1 VSARHSHEC
10 CSLRVT
16 RLLASLVVL
25 SIMVWS
31 TWSIE
36 AMLVGDTGLVQLLV
50 VFVLMEV
57 MELLV
62 LVNITA
68 NILA

>member
-1 VSARHSHEC
+1 
-10 CSLRVT
+10 
-16 RLLASLVVL
+16 
-25 SIMVWS
+25 MVWS